1 MAGIKQRGPISV
13 HHKKTVIRDGE
24 AIEIKPVRYYGPG
37 SNGRMCGAFADTG
50 EMILGANGIPKPL
63 RSI

>member
-37 SNGRMCGAFADTG
+37 SNGRMCGA
-50 EMILGANGIPKPL
+50 
-63 RSI
+63 SVS

>member
-50 EMILGANGIPKPL
+50 EMILGANGIPKPF

>member
-1 MAGIKQRGPISV
+1 MAGIKQRGPASV
-13 HHKKTVIRDGE
+13 NHKKTVLRNGE
-24 AIEIKPVRYYGPG
+24 PVEIKPVRYYGPG

-50 EMILGANGIPKPL
+50 EMIRDDNGFPKSF